1 MHQNRQNR
9 LNQDQLNVLKLL
21 LHDQPMLPVEPPN
34 VRIDANMPNAN
45 ANANGNLQTYQP
57 AQTCRDRSTTSPR
70 LDHVSRRVA
79 VDDVSLLMGV
89 PD

>member
-9 LNQDQLNVLKLL
+9 LNQDQLNGLL
-21 LHDQPMLPVEPPN
+21 LTHDQPMLPVEPPN
-34 VRIDANMPNAN
+34 VRIDASCLNAY
-45 ANANGNLQTYQP
+45 ANGYLQTYQP